1 MTKTVK
7 FVLLSASNIGKLID
21 KAVKTTKQGLELIHQ
36 AEIQCLAHA
45 EKHGDTTLLT
55 RLVTEVRDNCK
66 GVVVA
71 GLNKHIQDN
80 SPIKLSVDPE
90 TKEVKAKL
98 LKEGDPGYK
107 PFDIQTAEATPA
119 MDARE
124 VTDRTNREIRPMSIA
139 ELKAMMK
146 RIAERAVK
154 SERFIGDT
162 EEDQAVEKR
171 RVEAYGKRLV
181 LLMDSISIE
190 VPAAQTEEAVT
201 GKADRKSTRGQK
213 AEGQSRVAA

>member
-1 MTKTVK
+1 MSKSK
-7 FVLLSASNIGKLID
+7 FVLLSAVNIGKLID

-80 SPIKLSVDPE
+80 SPIRLSVDPE
-90 TKEVKAKL
+90 TKEVKAKI
-98 LKEGDPGYK
+98 LKEGDPGFK

-119 MDARE
+119 MEARE

-139 ELKAMMK
+139 ELKGMMK

-154 SERFIGDT
+154 SEKFLGET
-162 EEDQAVEKR
+162 EEAQALEKS
-171 RVEAYGKRLV
+171 RVEAYSKRLV
-181 LLMDSISIE
+181 LMMDNISIE
-190 VPAAQTEEAVT
+190 VPKADTVEQVRGEPNRISAK
-201 GKADRKSTRGQK
+201 GKAK
-213 AEGQSRVAA
+213 AEGKSKAAA